1 METKRRRGRPQLTK
15 DYADPLQSP
24 MAHSSMQVQR
34 QGKKSFAKPMM
45 KVVATPSPKKRRMSN
60 VDVQSPSVTKKG
72 RHRGTILSSPMK
84 RGEESMSSTPV
95 STPNSHSS
103 MYFSVSRNTLQ
114 SSPPMMFSS
123 PMPGKVPTVQR
134 GYIEMSGGKNLK
146 LALTVNEKGEAV
158 ISGAGKTDETA
169 SDASSAL
176 KKMRF
181 TAESFGRSN
190 AVASSE
196 TNDLSI
202 DSSTNF
208 SDGVSNVNI
217 ANVNNVITGSVTSDV
232 TRDISSEESQVKDTK
247 LSGNPTMSKVNQ
259 KTFDKKEVLT
269 LLKKMNFNAQNKSK
283 PNATCTTAP
292 SENEV
297 KPRLELE
304 QNDNLPKISLNGQDP
319 KSPCTPRSTFQ
330 FKTGFTPKFG
340 IDSVL
345 ADEFTSPR
353 FAKRLASH
361 ENQTSVNIS
370 SPEHNLT
377 LTPKSRRNLRALEGF
392 PFNQFLAPNFQQ
404 SQEKQLTRTPI
415 TTVDSSDSQYVFK
428 FSGGDPLLITEDSDG
443 NWPDVVYHQF
453 SSSPR
458 KSKVFNT
465 PPSWIN
471 FGSPGPLS
479 PLRRN
484 STTIQGASTIMKTI
498 GSPNISNERGTSA
511 MIGGHLESGGNPIPH
526 EPLNIPKHRIESL
539 DYSPHKMTIPSSPRN
554 IAVLN
559 EPTTPRGEEPTITT
573 NIQCTPLIQHTMDGS
588 LSSKYIPTALAIG
601 SLDSSV
607 AIETTKRSSIS
618 LKQDDARAALQRLI
632 NDQ

>member
-1 METKRRRGRPQLTK
+1 MEIKRRRGRPQLTK

-60 VDVQSPSVTKKG
+60 VELHVSPSVTKKG
-72 RHRGTILSSPMK
+72 RHRGTLLSSPMK
-84 RGEESMSSTPV
+84 GDSSNSTPV
-95 STPNSHSS
+95 STPTSNSSN
-103 MYFSVSRNTLQ
+103 YFSVSRNTLQ

-123 PMPGKVPTVQR
+123 PLTKGVRPFTPHDG
-134 GYIEMSGGKNLK
+134 GDGKNLK

-158 ISGAGKTDETA
+158 ISGAGKIDSTA
-169 SDASSAL
+169 SSDAASAL
-176 KKMRF
+176 KFF
-181 TAESFGRSN
+181 TADSNNHDNKNDKNEHFDIESEDRS
-190 AVASSE
+190 
-196 TNDLSI
+196 
-202 DSSTNF
+202 
-208 SDGVSNVNI
+208 SNNTEK
-217 ANVNNVITGSVTSDV
+217 A
-232 TRDISSEESQVKDTK
+232 
-247 LSGNPTMSKVNQ
+247 
-259 KTFDKKEVLT
+259 FDKKEVLS
-269 LLKKMNFNAQNKSK
+269 LLKKMNFNIQQKTNRRNS
-283 PNATCTTAP
+283 TVI
-292 SENEV
+292 ENQ
-297 KPRLELE
+297 E
-304 QNDNLPKISLNGQDP
+304 QVQEQKFEEQQDNILPKISLNGQDP

-340 IDSVL
+340 YNSVL
-345 ADEFTSPR
+345 ADEFTSPK
-353 FAKRLASH
+353 FARRLASH
-361 ENQTSVNIS
+361 ENQVSVNIS

-377 LTPKSRRNLRALEGF
+377 LTPRSRRNLRSMDSL
-392 PFNQFLAPNFQQ
+392 PFNQLLGSNSQQ

-415 TTVDSSDSQYVFK
+415 TNVESSDSQYVFK

-471 FGSPGPLS
+471 FGSPGPFS

-484 STTIQGASTIMKTI
+484 SSTIQATTNLMKTI
-498 GSPNISNERGTSA
+498 GSPNISNERATST
-511 MIGGHLESGGNPIPH
+511 MINSQLETASNNIPH
-526 EPLNIPKHRIESL
+526 EQLSALKTRRESL
-539 DYSPHKMTIPSSPRN
+539 DYSPHKMNIPSSPRN

-559 EPTTPRGEEPTITT
+559 EPTTPRGQETAITT
-573 NIQCTPLIQHTMDGS
+573 TIQCTPLIQHTMDGS
-588 LSSKYIPTALAIG
+588 LSAKFIPTALAIG
-601 SLDSSV
+601 SLESGV
-607 AIETTKRSSIS
+607 AMETSKQNSIS